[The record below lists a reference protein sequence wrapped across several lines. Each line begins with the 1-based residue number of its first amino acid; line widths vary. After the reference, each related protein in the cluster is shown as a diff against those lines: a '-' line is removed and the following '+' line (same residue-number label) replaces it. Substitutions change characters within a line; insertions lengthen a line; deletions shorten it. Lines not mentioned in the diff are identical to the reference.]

1 MRFTLTKRLLLG
13 VAIALAAGLLV
24 IALLFT
30 ALNAVRKSLHT
41 VTEVEF
47 AASEAAL
54 EMEIGMLGAGLGL
67 MDFLATGEQLFRDR
81 GAQYRL
87 DFERFRAQYA
97 RLADTAQS
105 RALAERIGALYQEY
119 TALAETLMQKRD
131 TEERGL
137 LSSAEYRRFL
147 DLRTEMDDLLDEA
160 IQYRAGV
167 DLVRTIRE
175 ADESY
180 DHVIRTLALG
190 VPLFILSALGAAWLM
205 RRQIAV
211 PARRLLAG
219 MEALGQGDL
228 NRRIDYQSTD
238 ELGMLA
244 GGFNAM
250 AAQLDATTLRRD
262 LLEQR
267 VLERTTELASVNK
280 ALQEEIAERERG
292 EKRLQALSVE
302 LERSNRELQDFAF
315 IASHDLQEP
324 LRKIRAFG
332 DRLHT
337 RYRAVLD
344 AEGRDYLDRMQNAA
358 RRMHTLITDL
368 LAFSRVMIGGQPFE
382 PVDLSRVAEEVVSD
396 LEGRLL
402 ETGGRVLIETLPA
415 IPADPLQMRQLL
427 QNLIGNAL
435 KFHRPGE
442 PPLVR
447 LRGELE
453 DPGPDADAGA
463 SVSCR
468 ITVEDNGI
476 GFETKFT
483 DRIFT
488 PFQRLHGREDY
499 EGTGMGLA
507 ICRKIVER
515 HGGTITA
522 SSTPG
527 QGATFVV
534 TLPIQTTVGG

>member
-1 MRFTLTKRLLLG
+1 M
-13 VAIALAAGLLV
+13 
-24 IALLFT
+24 
-30 ALNAVRKSLHT
+30 
-41 VTEVEF
+41 
-47 AASEAAL
+47 
-54 EMEIGMLGAGLGL
+54 
-67 MDFLATGEQLFRDR
+67 
-81 GAQYRL
+81 
-87 DFERFRAQYA
+87 
-97 RLADTAQS
+97 
-105 RALAERIGALYQEY
+105 AE
-119 TALAETLMQKRD
+119 
-131 TEERGL
+131 
-137 LSSAEYRRFL
+137 
-147 DLRTEMDDLLDEA
+147 LLDEA

-167 DLVRTIRE
+167 DLVRTIWE

-180 DHVIRTLALG
+180 NNVIRTLTFG
-190 VPLFILSALGAAWLM
+190 IPLFILSALGAVWLM

-219 MEALGQGDL
+219 MEGLGQGDL

-250 AAQLDATTLRRD
+250 AAQLGATTLRRD
-262 LLEQR
+262 VLEQR
-267 VLERTTELASVNK
+267 VLERTAELANVNK
-280 ALQEEIAERERG
+280 TLQAEIAERERG
-292 EKRLQALSVE
+292 EKRLEALSAD
-302 LERSNRELQDFAF
+302 LECRNRELQDFAF

-337 RYRAVLD
+337 RYRD
-344 AEGRDYLDRMQNAA
+344 ALGVEGSDYLDRMQNAA
-358 RRMHTLITDL
+358 RRMHNLITDL
-368 LAFSRVMIGGQPFE
+368 LTFSRVTTQGRPFA
-382 PVDLSRVAEEVVSD
+382 PVDLNRIAEEVVSD
-396 LEGRLL
+396 LEARLL
-402 ETGGRVLIETLPA
+402 ETGGRVEIEALPA
-415 IPADPLQMRQLL
+415 IPADPLQLRQLL

-435 KFHRPGE
+435 KFHRPEE
-442 PPLVR
+442 PPVVR

-463 SVSCR
+463 SASCR

-476 GFETKFT
+476 GFETKFM

-488 PFQRLHGREDY
+488 PFQRLHGREEY

-522 SSTPG
+522 RSTPG
-527 QGATFVV
+527 QGATFIV
-534 TLPIQTTVGG
+534 TLPIRTTEGG